1 MSYHSHD
8 LSKTIVEQESLKGD
22 ARADASF
29 KDLGDVDGVDGLVA
43 SSGVHGQDGMLGM
56 DGKDPSVTNCMWY
69 ISRLAKL
76 AIAFE
81 VMRSEASKADSVAFK
96 TKIASSILTK

>member
-1 MSYHSHD
+1 MS
-8 LSKTIVEQESLKGD
+8 IVEKESLKGD

-29 KDLGDVDGVDGLVA
+29 KDLGDVDGVDGMVA

-56 DGKDPSVTNCMWY
+56 DGKDPFFTNCMWY
-69 ISRLAKL
+69 VSSLARL

-81 VMRSEASKADSVAFK
+81 VMKSEASKADSVAFK
-96 TKIASSILTK
+96 TKIASSIFTK